1 MRKNYCLSAV
11 HRVFRLKFIR
21 ELLNIWFRQLLQ
33 APASV
38 DRELLFGNMV
48 DVVEL
53 SQRMLNCFE
62 TSVVGKPF
70 DEQIVGKVLALV

>member
-1 MRKNYCLSAV
+1 VKNLRSPG
-11 HRVFRLKFIR
+11 RF
-21 ELLNIWFRQLLQ
+21 Q

-38 DRELLFGNMV
+38 DREFLFGNMV

-62 TSVVGKPF
+62 TNVVGKPF
-70 DEQIVGKVLALV
+70 SDQIVGKHMER